1 LLCAPDHDRRCQLY
15 PVNVAR
21 PRTGSAAPGTTLTV
35 VEAVVPSSAV
45 AEIENSPGTSKQ
57 QEIRKVALARPEAS
71 VVDVIVAARKVTT
84 MFGGNLSAVQVV
96 STLAYLA
103 GIALTSHVSAGADG
117 ASPSVP
123 IAEAATMS
131 AARTTATKT
140 DRMANLRT

>member
-1 LLCAPDHDRRCQLY
+1 
-15 PVNVAR
+15 
-21 PRTGSAAPGTTLTV
+21 
-35 VEAVVPSSAV
+35 V